1 MSSDP
6 PKAHL
11 PAAVQ
16 PDGREEPADGTR
28 SSGLRDLAE
37 GARGGIAAAGARA
50 GHWPW
55 WVQVGGLYV
64 AARFVSACIFM
75 AAALHQGVNPWFPAK
90 PDYWSFVNIWDARW
104 YGEILL
110 NGYPDVLPTD
120 GAGDVQENAWAF
132 YALFPALGRVVAGV
146 TGLHPAFS
154 LTVIAMVCGLGAAL
168 VIYRLFRHKAS
179 HRSALWGT
187 VFVSTFPVSPVLQVP
202 YAESLNLLLLAAAL
216 LLVVTR
222 RYLLAVPVVI
232 LMCLS
237 RPTGVPFAAMAG
249 LLFLHRGWQSFSAS
263 RGRARGEDPDPAGGV
278 PHAGMPPT
286 VGPHTG
292 TQLWSLAGLTAVSG
306 LGALMWPGIAWAV
319 TGDIQ
324 AYTKTETVWRGH
336 DLVPFKPWFDT
347 GILLFGPVLG
357 VLAPFVFVALFALLL
372 MSSPVRALG
381 TELQLWCA
389 CYMGYLLLFLHP
401 QTSTF
406 RMLLPLFPLGLAA
419 ALISRSRAYRGTV
432 VVMFVLL
439 QIVWIVWLWAWAP
452 LPGGGDY
459 PP

>member
-1 MSSDP
+1 M
-6 PKAHL
+6 
-11 PAAVQ
+11 
-16 PDGREEPADGTR
+16 
-28 SSGLRDLAE
+28 
-37 GARGGIAAAGARA
+37 
-50 GHWPW
+50 
-55 WVQVGGLYV
+55 GGLYV
-64 AARFVSACIFM
+64 AARFLSACIFM

-104 YGEILL
+104 YGEILQ
-110 NGYPDVLPTD
+110 NGYPEVLPTD
-120 GAGDVQENAWAF
+120 GAGNVQENAWAF
-132 YALFPALGRVVAGV
+132 YALFPVLGRVVAGV

-154 LTVIAMVCGLGAAL
+154 LTLIAMVCGLGAAL

-187 VFVSTFPVSPVLQVP
+187 VFVSTFPVAPVLQVP
-202 YAESLNLLLLAAAL
+202 YAESLNLLLLATAL

-222 RYLLAVPVVI
+222 RYLWALPVVV

-249 LLFLHRGWQSFSAS
+249 LLFLYRGWQYYLAS
-263 RGRARGEDPDPAGGV
+263 RRPARGEDPDTAVGGQPGV
-278 PHAGMPPT
+278 
-286 VGPHTG
+286 VPHTG

-319 TGDIQ
+319 TGDIR

-357 VLAPFVFVALFALLL
+357 VLAPFVFVALFTLL
-372 MSSPVRALG
+372 MTCRPVRALG
-381 TELQLWCA
+381 TELRLWCA

-406 RMLLPLFPLGLAA
+406 RMLLPLFPLALAA
-419 ALISRSRAYRGTV
+419 ALISRSRAYRGAV